1 MMHGGNILRYFR
13 EKKRRFSPHKKAAL
27 SDTNKQSPRE
37 RERERERKER
47 RRGWLILLG
56 VFIVAFFGEERSSR
70 VLLTRIKSSQM
81 SDWFVPPGEGEG
93 ENEKRKRRRG
103 GKRRAQKKDEKSNT
117 NTHEYSDDS
126 NDEERAHEQTES
138 GDDDD
143 SERRER
149 ERQKVYQIWP
159 GNDKFFW
166 DGRIIVGPNYK
177 AFLNTIVLVL
187 VPSVVFTSAVAPDLS
202 REYSWA
208 WQAVSTVWPIYV
220 IACLVRTGTMDPGIL
235 PRLPRPPP
243 RDRNDPPRERVRD
256 VPHEPTKKLV
266 TVKWNDTTN
275 FFQPPRAHH
284 CSINND
290 CVEKFDHHCPW
301 VGTTIGRRNYRHFL
315 LFVFGTTL
323 WCGFVVGS
331 CVLSILVEI
340 DERNDEV
347 DPATGKSVNTQAVT
361 GALRASG
368 AALFCGIIALFGFMF
383 VFALSAFHVVLIW
396 QNQTT
401 YENFRERSDAEN
413 PYTRGNCCKN
423 CFEIF
428 CEPIPP
434 SWFDFRQYADEDDS
448 ADRFAEHM
456 RKRGLLLQEQDPE
469 IAKKETEKRLAEFTE
484 DLEKVKEKIAYKQ
497 NLELSEQALLEEG
510 KSREEEGIGM
520 KMKNALVNVFGSNS
534 IGTKTFKEKR
544 GNVDEGKEGDNEDG
558 NDNYQDDEE
567 LGGFES
573 PVVFDENYV
582 PDILR
587 QQQSSDEDGGS
598 EASVSSRGGSSDID
612 ERKRRFQQEKG
623 RKDEGGG
630 AERESNDD
638 DQQSEKDDDD
648 NAEKEEEEEDDDCDD
663 DRSSSLSDSERKPID
678 ERDTEADNEERSDTS
693 SSEDD
698 DVSSS
703 SSFSSSSKRS
713 TNTSISTGS
722 SSSLSSG
729 GSVDRRR

>member
-1 MMHGGNILRYFR
+1 MILIN
-13 EKKRRFSPHKKAAL
+13 KA
-27 SDTNKQSPRE
+27 RE
-37 RERERERKER
+37 RERKKER

-70 VLLTRIKSSQM
+70 VLLTLIKSSQM

-103 GKRRAQKKDEKSNT
+103 GKRRAPFSKKKDEKSNT

-510 KSREEEGIGM
+510 KSREEEGIGI

-648 NAEKEEEEEDDDCDD
+648 NAEKEEEEDDDDCDD

>member
-1 MMHGGNILRYFR
+1 MTHGNIQIGILG
-13 EKKRRFSPHKKAAL
+13 EKRGVFPLTKRRERVILINKA
-27 SDTNKQSPRE
+27 RE
-37 RERERERKER
+37 RERKKER

-93 ENEKRKRRRG
+93 ENEKRKERRG

-510 KSREEEGIGM
+510 KSREEEGIGI

-638 DQQSEKDDDD
+638 DKQSEKNDDD

>member
-1 MMHGGNILRYFR
+1 
-13 EKKRRFSPHKKAAL
+13 
-27 SDTNKQSPRE
+27 
-37 RERERERKER
+37 
-47 RRGWLILLG
+47 
-56 VFIVAFFGEERSSR
+56 
-70 VLLTRIKSSQM
+70 M

-103 GKRRAQKKDEKSNT
+103 GKRRAPFSKKKDEKSNT

-510 KSREEEGIGM
+510 KSREEEGIGI

-638 DQQSEKDDDD
+638 DQQSEKNDDD

-703 SSFSSSSKRS
+703 SSFSSPSKRS

>member
-1 MMHGGNILRYFR
+1 MILI
-13 EKKRRFSPHKKAAL
+13 
-27 SDTNKQSPRE
+27 NKPRE
-37 RERERERKER
+37 REREKER
-47 RRGWLILLG
+47 RRGWLISLG

-103 GKRRAQKKDEKSNT
+103 GKRRAPKKKDEKSNT

-368 AALFCGIIALFGFMF
+368 AALFCGISIL
-383 VFALSAFHVVLIW
+383 V
-396 QNQTT
+396 T
-401 YENFRERSDAEN
+401 
-413 PYTRGNCCKN
+413 
-423 CFEIF
+423 
-428 CEPIPP
+428 PI
-434 SWFDFRQYADEDDS
+434 
-448 ADRFAEHM
+448 
-456 RKRGLLLQEQDPE
+456 
-469 IAKKETEKRLAEFTE
+469 KK
-484 DLEKVKEKIAYKQ
+484 
-497 NLELSEQALLEEG
+497 
-510 KSREEEGIGM
+510 
-520 KMKNALVNVFGSNS
+520 
-534 IGTKTFKEKR
+534 
-544 GNVDEGKEGDNEDG
+544 
-558 NDNYQDDEE
+558 
-567 LGGFES
+567 
-573 PVVFDENYV
+573 
-582 PDILR
+582 
-587 QQQSSDEDGGS
+587 
-598 EASVSSRGGSSDID
+598 
-612 ERKRRFQQEKG
+612 
-623 RKDEGGG
+623 
-630 AERESNDD
+630 
-638 DQQSEKDDDD
+638 
-648 NAEKEEEEEDDDCDD
+648 
-663 DRSSSLSDSERKPID
+663 
-678 ERDTEADNEERSDTS
+678 
-693 SSEDD
+693 
-698 DVSSS
+698 
-703 SSFSSSSKRS
+703 
-713 TNTSISTGS
+713 
-722 SSSLSSG
+722 
-729 GSVDRRR
+729 

>member
-1 MMHGGNILRYFR
+1 MILIN
-13 EKKRRFSPHKKAAL
+13 KA
-27 SDTNKQSPRE
+27 RE
-37 RERERERKER
+37 RERKKER

-70 VLLTRIKSSQM
+70 VLLTLIKSSQM

-103 GKRRAQKKDEKSNT
+103 GKRRAPFSKKKDENSNNNT
-117 NTHEYSDDS
+117 NEYSDDE

-638 DQQSEKDDDD
+638 DQQSEKDYDD

>member
-1 MMHGGNILRYFR
+1 
-13 EKKRRFSPHKKAAL
+13 
-27 SDTNKQSPRE
+27 
-37 RERERERKER
+37 
-47 RRGWLILLG
+47 
-56 VFIVAFFGEERSSR
+56 
-70 VLLTRIKSSQM
+70 M

-103 GKRRAQKKDEKSNT
+103 GKRRAPFSKKKDEKSNT

-520 KMKNALVNVFGSNS
+520 KMKNALVNVFGNNS

-638 DQQSEKDDDD
+638 DQQSKKDDDD
-648 NAEKEEEEEDDDCDD
+648 NAEKEEEEDDDDCDD